1 MAVKDFYYLF
11 VILLIKIVSWSSS
24 NVLREL
30 AADILAFTAYTFSRT
45 KRRLMEKN
53 ISLAYGG
60 DLTTE
65 QRQRIVKASF
75 REFWLYILSWLPLKK
90 DLPAVKEAELHGIE
104 HLHKALE
111 KGMGVILWESSGFGK
126 RILAKRI
133 LHDLGFSVHQLHG
146 ANDLGGFFTNESPA
160 TRVER
165 SLIRPFFEKCEMRF
179 VAGIIYL
186 PGSNSLAF
194 SRILL
199 NLMKENGIVC
209 ISGDGK
215 YGRKFILL
223 NFLGQTEFFPTG
235 MATMSKLSGAS
246 ILPVFCI
253 KKESGKTTLNI
264 EHPINV
270 DADKD
275 RKGYLEN
282 CFAAYAGI
290 LETYIKRYPE
300 QYRNWHLVGKAPN
313 NLSHEEVTG

>member
-11 VILLIKIVSWSSS
+11 VILLIKIVCWSSS
-24 NVLREL
+24 NTLREL
-30 AADILAFTAYTFSRT
+30 VAGILAFTSYTFSRT

-53 ISLAYGG
+53 ISLAYSGS
-60 DLTTE
+60 LATE

-75 REFWLYILSWLPLKK
+75 REFWLYILSWIPSEE
-90 DLPAVKEAELHGIE
+90 DLSAVKGAELHGIE
-104 HLHKALE
+104 NLHKALE
-111 KGMGVILWESSGFGK
+111 NGMGVILWESNGFGK

-133 LHDLGFSVHQLHG
+133 LHELGFSVHQLHG
-146 ANDLGGFFTNESPA
+146 ANDLGGFLMDGNPA
-160 TRVER
+160 TRVKL

-186 PGSNSLAF
+186 SGSNSLAF

-199 NLMKENGIVC
+199 NLLKENRILC

-215 YGRKFILL
+215 GGHKFIPLR
-223 NFLGQTEFFPTG
+223 FLGQTEFFPTG

-253 KKESGKTTLNI
+253 KKESGKTTLSI
-264 EHPINV
+264 EPPINA
-270 DADKD
+270 DAD
-275 RKGYLEN
+275 RKVSSEN
-282 CFAAYAGI
+282 CVSTYAGL
-290 LETYIKRYPE
+290 LEKYIKRYPE
-300 QYRNWHLVGKAPN
+300 QYRNWHLVGKVPN